1 MICHAWLYAKC
12 RQSAAQWRYHFIREA
27 SANPSVKRIPALCDP
42 SEVTYLP
49 YTDSVEAAI
58 PNEEQVFDELAASMR
73 HIAEMIGD
81 RARHAARAVH
91 AKSHGLLKAEFS
103 VKDGLPEPLAQ
114 GLFSKPAAYPAIMRL
129 STNPGDMLPD
139 SISTPRGL
147 AVKVIG
153 VDGEMLP
160 GHEGNVTQDFVFVN
174 GKAFGVSD
182 AAAFLK
188 QIKILEQH
196 ATDSQ
201 TLKQAVSTTARIAE
215 EALEIFGKQSAALL
229 GFGHPETH
237 ILGET
242 FTSLS
247 ALRYGNYIAKIA
259 FAPASENLKALTHK
273 HLDHANDYSALR
285 DAIVKFF
292 ETETAVWDVQA
303 QLVTDLTKMPI
314 EDSTN
319 PWPEDLSPFVTV
331 GKLTA
336 LPQPAYS
343 PERRV
348 FVDELLSF
356 NPWHA
361 LAAHR
366 PLGNIMRAR
375 KKAYKASTEYRH
387 AANVRK
393 AVEPKS
399 IDELPA

>member
-1 MICHAWLYAKC
+1 M
-12 RQSAAQWRYHFIREA
+12 
-27 SANPSVKRIPALCDP
+27 N
-42 SEVTYLP
+42 YLS
-49 YTDSVEAAI
+49 YSDSVETAI
-58 PNEEQVFDELAASMR
+58 PNEEQVFDELAATMR
-73 HIAEMIGD
+73 HIAEIIGD

-91 AKSHGLLKAEFS
+91 AKSHGLLKAELTVS
-103 VKDGLPEPLAQ
+103 EGLPEHLAQ
-114 GLFSKPAAYPAIMRL
+114 GLFSKPATYPAIMRF

-153 VDGEMLP
+153 VEGEMLA

-174 GKAFGVSD
+174 AKDFGIPD

-188 QIKILEQH
+188 QLKLLEGH
-196 ATDSQ
+196 VTDSQ
-201 TLKQAVSTTARIAE
+201 TLKQAVSSTARIAE
-215 EALEIFGKQSAALL
+215 ETLEVFGKQSAALI

-242 FTSLS
+242 FASLA
-247 ALRYGNYIAKIA
+247 ALRYGNYVAKIA

-273 HLDHANDYSALR
+273 HLDHPKDYSALR

-292 ETETAVWDVQA
+292 ETETAVWDVQV
-303 QLVTDLTKMPI
+303 QLATDLAKTPV
-314 EDSTN
+314 EDASVA
-319 PWPEDLSPFVTV
+319 WPEDLSPFVTV
-331 GKLTA
+331 GQLTA
-336 LPQPAYS
+336 RPQPAYS

-348 FVDELLSF
+348 FVDEVLSM
-356 NPWHA
+356 NPWHG

-375 KKAYKASTEYRH
+375 RKAYKASSAFRH
-387 AANVRK
+387 GSNVRP
-393 AVEPKS
+393 ATEPRS

>member
-1 MICHAWLYAKC
+1 MMNS
-12 RQSAAQWRYHFIREA
+12 QF
-27 SANPSVKRIPALCDP
+27 V
-42 SEVTYLP
+42 P
-49 YTDSVEAAI
+49 YDDSVEHAI
-58 PNEEQVFDELAASMR
+58 PDEEKVFDELASTMR

-91 AKSHGLLKAEFS
+91 AKSHGLLKAELTVS
-103 VKDGLPEPLAQ
+103 AGLPEHLAQ
-114 GLFSKPAAYPAIMRL
+114 GLFSKAGSYPAIMRF

-160 GHEGNVTQDFVFVN
+160 GHESNVTQDFVTVN
-174 GKAFGVSD
+174 AKAFGVPD

-188 QIKILEQH
+188 QLKILEQH

-215 EALEIFGKQSAALL
+215 EALEVFGKESAALK

-242 FTSLS
+242 FASLA
-247 ALRYGNYIAKIA
+247 ALRYGNYIAKIQ
-259 FAPASENLKALTHK
+259 FVPVSENLKRLTRK
-273 HLDHANDYSALR
+273 HLDHADDYSAIR
-285 DAIVKFF
+285 DAVVKFF
-292 ETETAVWDVQA
+292 ETETAVWDVQV
-303 QLVTDLTKMPI
+303 QLATDLSKTPV
-314 EDSTN
+314 EDTSVQ
-319 PWPEDLSPFVTV
+319 WPEDLSPYVTV
-331 GKLTA
+331 GQLTA
-336 LPQPAYS
+336 RAQQAYS

-348 FVDELLSF
+348 FVDEILSF

-366 PLGNIMRAR
+366 PLGNVMRAR
-375 KKAYKASTEYRH
+375 KKAYKASSEYRRVTN
-387 AANVRK
+387 ARPST
-393 AVEPKS
+393 EPGS
-399 IDELPA
+399 IGELPD